1 MVECAELLV
10 DTVATADWAYFM
22 KNGTDATTFAMLC
35 ARAYTRRKK
44 IIFFKGYYHGND
56 PWAMKADYPGILPE
70 DRGKVFDRF
79 FTADRAHTAGKGTGL
94 GLSICKRI
102 MEFHG
107 QSLRLL
113 DTAEGTAFAF
123 TLEKAK
129 NEDTRKQE

>member
-1 MVECAELLV
+1 M
-10 DTVATADWAYFM
+10 TVTVWD
-22 KNGTDATTFAMLC
+22 NG
-35 ARAYTRRKK
+35 
-44 IIFFKGYYHGND
+44 
-56 PWAMKADYPGILPE
+56 PGILPE